1 LFSVISIILWQCH
14 VFDNKIAT
22 PLLETLA
29 TKKKKKK
36 RFNDIQ
42 QKIYDEKS
50 SSILWTIADNPN
62 NYLINRCSKNFSPK
76 LQSLTTCFEK
86 LTHKDPQLTTFAC
99 QLLSVL
105 TKKIFVGR
113 IDLITV
119 VYPRK

>member
-1 LFSVISIILWQCH
+1 LFSVISIILWQYH

-22 PLLETLA
+22 PLLETLT
-29 TKKKKKK
+29 TKKMRKK

-62 NYLINRCSKNFSPK
+62 NYLINGCSKNFSPK

-105 TKKIFVGR
+105 TKIFVGR
-113 IDLITV
+113 IDLIRV